1 MLIRTQEHSRR
12 RGRFLV
18 CLTDMANDGTPSTDD
33 VVRDAAIALAK
44 QLCRSAMG
52 RLGNE
57 FLGFYLIG
65 SLAHG
70 GFNRRYSDI
79 DVALITEYG
88 VDEEFL
94 EAINAEAEAISPDLA
109 HRVSLFWSDCE
120 FSKGRFPPLDR
131 LDYIDHAVVLEEVE
145 KVAAPKPDLEEIR
158 TYLRGTPFEQWAE
171 RGTVFST
178 HSTLDPDD
186 RKSYLKT
193 HLYPARFAF
202 SWITGKI
209 GSNDTALEYLHAH
222 PVDGLYME
230 LLDRALACR
239 HAAADPD
246 SLFDDRGTLPAQYQA
261 CAKLIS

>member
-1 MLIRTQEHSRR
+1 MSDSDE
-12 RGRFLV
+12 
-18 CLTDMANDGTPSTDD
+18 A
-33 VVRDAAIALAK
+33 VRVAAIELAK
-44 QLCRSAMG
+44 QLCQSAVG

-57 FLGFYLIG
+57 FLGFYLLG

-79 DVALITEYG
+79 DIALISEYG
-88 VDEEFL
+88 VDDAFL
-94 EAINAEAEAISPDLA
+94 EVIKAESEAIAPDLA

-131 LDYIDHAVVLEEVE
+131 LDYLEHAVALYEVE
-145 KVAAPKPDLEEIR
+145 KVVIPKPDLEEVR
-158 TYLRGTPFEQWAE
+158 TYLRGAPFEQWAE

-178 HSTLDPDD
+178 QSALDPDD

-202 SWITGKI
+202 SWVTGQI
-209 GSNDTALEYLHAH
+209 ASNDAALAYLHDH
-222 PVDGLYME
+222 PLARLDMD

-239 HAAADPD
+239 HAADDPD
-246 SLFDDRGTLPAQYQA
+246 ILFDDRISLPAQYQA
-261 CAKLIS
+261 CAQLIG

>member
-1 MLIRTQEHSRR
+1 MSDSDE
-12 RGRFLV
+12 
-18 CLTDMANDGTPSTDD
+18 A
-33 VVRDAAIALAK
+33 VREAAIEFAK
-44 QLCRSAMG
+44 QLCQSAVG

-57 FLGFYLIG
+57 FLGFYLLG

-79 DVALITEYG
+79 DIALISEYG
-88 VDEEFL
+88 VDEAFL
-94 EAINAEAEAISPDLA
+94 EVIKAEAEAIAPDLA

-131 LDYIDHAVVLEEVE
+131 LDYLEHAVALYEVE
-145 KVAAPKPDLEEIR
+145 KVVIPKPDLEEIR
-158 TYLRGTPFEQWAE
+158 AYLRGAPFEQWAE

-178 HSTLDPDD
+178 QSALDPDD

-202 SWITGKI
+202 SWITGQI
-209 GSNDTALEYLHAH
+209 GSNDTALEYLYVH
-222 PVDGLYME
+222 PLAGLDME

-239 HAAADPD
+239 HAAEDPD
-246 SLFDDRGTLPAQYQA
+246 ILFDDRMSLPAQYQA
-261 CAKLIS
+261 CAQLMT